1 MGLKTTNYVSK
12 STGLTLPEAYAVLT
26 NLIIE
31 TDNSARAIFAIQAS
45 RENAKNYKA
54 IDKVEVN
61 FYWDRKTDPAKMA
74 YETAKTDSIEIVK
87 YDEETNA
94 MLPITENGTLY
105 GWEDDIIQMDE

>member
-31 TDNSARAIFAIQAS
+31 TDNRSRAIFAVQAS

-54 IDKVEVN
+54 LDKVEIY
-61 FYWDRKTDPAKMA
+61 FIWDRKSNPVVMA
-74 YETAKTDSIEIVK
+74 YETAKTQIKVSRVYNEQLAMEV
-87 YDEETNA
+87 DE
-94 MLPITENGTLY
+94 TELGVLY
-105 GWEDDIIQMDE
+105 GWQDDILYI

>member
-31 TDNSARAIFAIQAS
+31 TDNRARAIFAIQAS

-54 IDKVEVN
+54 IDKVEIY
-61 FYWDRKTDPAKMA
+61 FTWDRKSNPVVMA
-74 YETAKTDSIEIVK
+74 YETAKTEIKVGRA
-87 YDEETNA
+87 YNEQLSMEVDE
-94 MLPITENGTLY
+94 TELGVLY
-105 GWEDDIIQMDE
+105 GWQDDILYI